1 VRHSYIVDYK
11 VSFALV
17 GLVFCLCS
25 ACKKSVEIPG
35 SKSQISTT
43 AVFAD
48 STDAGDAVLGMYITM
63 MNGSSISTPFNG
75 EVTLYTG
82 LSSDELYS
90 TDGSPSETQFYQDA
104 LNNNSNSQYFWQ
116 NGYVLIYQAN
126 ACIAGLT
133 ASNGLTAT
141 VKNQLLGECKLVRAL
156 NYFNLVN
163 LFGAV
168 PLVTTTDYQENGSL
182 PRSAVDSIYSQIIT
196 DLTDA
201 QTLMSAN
208 YITDGKARP
217 NAYTATALL
226 AKVYL
231 YQKQWALAE
240 AQASQIINSGVYAL
254 NSNLNDVFLAN
265 STEAIWQLLPVIQG
279 YETPEGASFVPSVSG
294 IIPTYVISNYLLNS
308 FESGDMRESN
318 WLDSTAVNGQTSYYP
333 YKYKLGYD
341 GNTAPLEDYMVF
353 RLGEQYL
360 IRAEARAEQNEQGT
374 AIADLNVIRNRAGLA
389 NTTAGDQASL
399 LTAIQHERQVELFC
413 EWGNR
418 WYDLKRTGDADTVM
432 PMVCTAKGGSW
443 NNDWLLYPVP
453 YTELQLNPFLVQ
465 NPGY

>member
-1 VRHSYIVDYK
+1 
-11 VSFALV
+11 
-17 GLVFCLCS
+17 
-25 ACKKSVEIPG
+25 
-35 SKSQISTT
+35 
-43 AVFAD
+43 
-48 STDAGDAVLGMYITM
+48 
-63 MNGSSISTPFNG
+63 
-75 EVTLYTG
+75 
-82 LSSDELYS
+82 
-90 TDGSPSETQFYQDA
+90 
-104 LNNNSNSQYFWQ
+104 
-116 NGYVLIYQAN
+116 
-126 ACIAGLT
+126 
-133 ASNGLTAT
+133 
-141 VKNQLLGECKLVRAL
+141 
-156 NYFNLVN
+156 
-163 LFGAV
+163 
-168 PLVTTTDYQENGSL
+168 
-182 PRSAVDSIYSQIIT
+182 
-196 DLTDA
+196 
-201 QTLMSAN
+201 MSAN
-208 YITDGKARP
+208 YITDGKVRP

-240 AQASQIINSGVYAL
+240 AQASQIINSGLYTL

-308 FESGDMRESN
+308 FESGDLRESN
-318 WLDSTAVNGQTSYYP
+318 WLDSTAANGQTYYYP

-432 PMVCTAKGGSW
+432 PAICTAKGGSW